1 MLIMSILFGQ
11 GDTFTTI
18 TAAISFPE
26 PYIIKGKR
34 LSYKHRNLGR
44 SKFSDHISLSNVYQ
58 NWLNMKMISDEKAD
72 HFCYQFQL
80 NRFSL
85 QMVHDAKH
93 QLQRILMN
101 QGFPEECFVSG
112 PSDNTRITS
121 ALLCVGLY
129 PNVAIIEDK
138 RRLLLPERKHALIHK
153 TSNLCPMT
161 NGEEIHFPSQYF
173 VFGEKLRTRT
183 VAAKQL
189 TMVAVIHLALFGSN
203 LITAVD
209 DLATLDSWIDV
220 KMPFKHAAIIGGL
233 REAISDVLSKV
244 AINPASVLGLSSA
257 DLELIQLITEL
268 TYIETYPDTHPLE
281 HTNANNRYPRGDRG
295 RNRYP
300 YGNQGYGFQST
311 IHTPSDTMNTG
322 GARYGGVYRGYPA
335 RGSNFRGRYNPRGGY
350 MRPGM
355 PYRGRRPFGHDRRY
369 SRHGGRR
376 GRY

>member
-11 GDTFTTI
+11 GDIFTTI
-18 TAAISFPE
+18 AAAISFPE

-44 SKFSDHISLSNVYQ
+44 SKFSDHISLSNVFQ
-58 NWLNMKMISDEKAD
+58 NWLTMKMISDERAD
-72 HFCYQFQL
+72 YFCDRFQL

-85 QMVHDAKH
+85 HMVHDAKQ
-93 QLQRILMN
+93 QLQRILMD

-129 PNVAIIEDK
+129 PNVAVIEDK
-138 RRLLLPERKHALIHK
+138 RRLLLPDKKHALIHK

-161 NGEEIHFPSQYF
+161 NGEEIHYPSPYF
-173 VFGEKLRTRT
+173 VFGEKLRTKT

-189 TMVAVIHLALFGSN
+189 TMVEVIHLALFGSN

-220 KMPFKHAAIIGGL
+220 KMPFRHAAIIGGL

-244 AINPASVLGLSSA
+244 AIDPASVLGLSSA
-257 DLELIQLITEL
+257 DMELIQLITEL
-268 TYIETYPDTHPLE
+268 TDIETYPGNALLE
-281 HTNANNRYPRGDRG
+281 PNANRYPPGDTGRGRYPRGT
-295 RNRYP
+295 
-300 YGNQGYGFQST
+300 QGYGFQST
-311 IHTPSDTMNTG
+311 MPSTSDTMDTG
-322 GARYGGVYRGYPA
+322 EARYGGVYRGSPA
-335 RGSNFRGRYNPRGGY
+335 RGNRFRGRYNPRGY
-350 MRPGM
+350 VRMRPSIHH
-355 PYRGRRPFGHDRRY
+355 RGSRPSRYQRRQ
-369 SRHGGRR
+369 SGGRR

>member
-34 LSYKHRNLGR
+34 LSHRHRNLGR
-44 SKFSDHISLSNVYQ
+44 SKFSDHISLSNVYL
-58 NWLNMKMISDEKAD
+58 NWLSMKLFSDEEAD
-72 HFCYQFQL
+72 RFCNQFQL
-80 NRFSL
+80 NRFAL
-85 QMVHDAKH
+85 LMVHDAKQ
-93 QLQRILMN
+93 QLQRILMD
-101 QGFPEECFVSG
+101 QGFPEACFVSE

-129 PNVAIIEDK
+129 PNVAIIEEK

-153 TSNLCPMT
+153 TSNLCPMM
-161 NGEEIHFPSQYF
+161 NGEEIHYPSPYF
-173 VFGEKLRTRT
+173 VFGEKLRTKT

-189 TMVAVIHLALFGSN
+189 TMVEVIHLSLFGSN
-203 LITAVD
+203 LITVVD

-220 KMPFKHAAIIGGL
+220 KIPFRHAAIIGGL

-244 AINPASVLGLSSA
+244 AINPASVLDLSPA

-268 TYIETYPDTHPLE
+268 TDMKTYPDDYHLE
-281 HTNANNRYPRGDRG
+281 QPSTNNRFSRGDRG
-295 RNRYP
+295 RGRYP
-300 YGNQGYGFQST
+300 RRNHYGFQST
-311 IHTPSDTMNTG
+311 MPTPYDTMDTG
-322 GARYGGVYRGYPA
+322 EEGVYRGHPV
-335 RGSNFRGRYNPRGGY
+335 RWNRSRGRYNPRGGH
-350 MRPGM
+350 MRPNM
-355 PYRGRRPFGHDRRY
+355 HSRGRHSRRHNRY
-369 SRHGGRR
+369 AGRR